1 MKLAMKKDSA
11 CCVSEDDVDICT
23 CASEGILDVAS
34 KKWSLLIVGLL
45 GRNNSLRYNR
55 LREKLVGVSPKSLAD
70 RLKEL
75 EEVGI
80 IRRQVYAE
88 VPARVEYSLTKD
100 GEELRQS
107 ILPFLQWSSRRTQI
121 RSKA

>member
-1 MKLAMKKDSA
+1 VKKYSA
-11 CCVSEDDVDICT
+11 PSCCVSEDDVDICT
-23 CASEGILDVAS
+23 CASEGILDVVS

-45 GRNNSLRYNR
+45 DRNKSLRYNQ

-75 EEVGI
+75 EKAGI
-80 IRRQVYAE
+80 IRREVYPE

-100 GEELRQS
+100 GEELRQR

-121 RSKA
+121 TSRT

>member
-1 MKLAMKKDSA
+1 MKKDSA

-23 CASEGILDVAS
+23 CASEGFLDVVS

-45 GRNNSLRYNR
+45 GRNDKLRYNQ

-75 EEVGI
+75 EKAGI

-100 GEELRQS
+100 GEELRQR
-107 ILPFLQWSSRRTQI
+107 ILPFLQWSSHKTQI
-121 RSKA
+121 RSKV

>member
-1 MKLAMKKDSA
+1 MKNNSA
-11 CCVSEDDVDICT
+11 QTCCVSEEDVDICT
-23 CASEGILDVAS
+23 CASEGILDVVS

-45 GRNNSLRYNR
+45 GRNSRLRYNQ
-55 LREKLVGVSPKSLAD
+55 LREKLAGISPKSLAD

-75 EEVGI
+75 EEAGI

-100 GEELRQS
+100 GEELRQR
-107 ILPFLQWSSRRTQI
+107 ILPFLQWSSSRAGVG
-121 RSKA
+121 SKVR